1 MKKILVT
8 GCVALALVV
17 SVAGQASA
25 KNEFENGFKTELG
38 AIAARSAVG
47 LVFDGIFGGAG
58 NQYMSSDY
66 RPTFN
71 NYNYQPNS
79 GRRQPYS
86 YNCGNRGCPPPHQ
99 QQRVVYEQPTVVS
112 GPATV
117 PSATAVSFSNTA
129 TFKVLSLR
137 ATLGSFSNELVSW
150 SDMQKV
156 LILANGVNAQSV
168 SSTEG
173 ISFGTSAFFRRAAVE
188 SALGQVGVEIITWQD
203 LQKIL
208 ARSLI

>member
-1 MKKILVT
+1 MKRILVA
-8 GCVALALVV
+8 GSIALALVV
-17 SVAGQASA
+17 GVAGQASA

-47 LVFDGIFGGAG
+47 VVFDGIFGGAG

-71 NYNYQPNS
+71 NYNYQS
-79 GRRQPYS
+79 SCGRQLPYS
-86 YNCGNRGCPPPHQ
+86 YDNGRRNCAPPPHQ
-99 QQRVVYEQPTVVS
+99 QRVVYVEQPTVVS
-112 GPATV
+112 GPTTV
-117 PSATAVSFSNTA
+117 PTASFSNTA
-129 TFKVLSLR
+129 TFKVHTLR
-137 ATLGSFSNELVSW
+137 SMLGSFSNELVSW

-173 ISFGTSAFFRRAAVE
+173 ISFGASTFFRRNAIE
-188 SALGQVGVEIITWQD
+188 GALGQVGVDIITWQD
-203 LQKIL
+203 LQRIL
-208 ARSLI
+208 ARSLV